1 VLHFGERSEEAADPK
16 DTSALVA
23 SQRGR
28 RTVRILVSVADASE
42 ARIALAGGVDII
54 DVKDPS
60 RGSLGAADSSV
71 LREIV
76 DVVGDARPLSAAL
89 GDATDERVV
98 EDAARAAAT
107 FGLAYVNLGFAG
119 TADAGAVE
127 RFIEAAVRGVRSV
140 SASAGVVA
148 VAYADASRAGSTPPE
163 RVIEAA
169 ERARAVG
176 VLLDTARKDDGSLFD
191 VMDQVRVGRWVRLAH
206 EAALTAALAGS
217 LGAADLAGALS
228 LGADI
233 AGVRG
238 AACEGGRTGR
248 IARERV
254 AALVSANRRIPAP
267 RPVLEP
273 RSEWLMPPPPPPP
286 SPAGA

>member
-1 VLHFGERSEEAADPK
+1 
-16 DTSALVA
+16 
-23 SQRGR
+23 
-28 RTVRILVSVADASE
+28 VRILVSVADASE

-60 RGSLGAADSSV
+60 RGSLGAADSAV

-76 DVVGDARPLSAAL
+76 DVAGDACPLSAAL
-89 GDATDERVV
+89 GDAANEREV

-107 FGLAYVNLGFAG
+107 FGLAYVKLGFAG
-119 TADAGAVE
+119 TDDASAVE
-127 RFIEAAVRGVRSV
+127 RLIEAAVRGVRSV
-140 SASAGVVA
+140 SSRGGVVA
-148 VAYADASRAGSTPPE
+148 VAYADSVRAETTSPE

-176 VLLDTARKDDGSLFD
+176 VLLDTARKDAGSLFD
-191 VMDQVRVGRWVRLAH
+191 VMDQVRVARWVRLAH

-217 LGAADLAGALS
+217 LGAADLAGARA

-238 AACEGGRTGR
+238 AVCEGGRTGR
-248 IARERV
+248 ISRERV
-254 AALVSANRRIPAP
+254 AALVSANRRMMAP
-267 RPVLEP
+267 RPMMEP
-273 RSEWLMPPPPPPP
+273 RSEWSMPP
-286 SPAGA
+286 SPAAGV